1 MYSGRSTQ
9 GLNLRAN
16 RAAARRLSRLPPNG
30 FLDFPVRAVW
40 GWRPHPCTLPA
51 KRADAPQAIAACA
64 SDQRTQTF
72 ASGILARFH
81 FFVSVVTPVICA
93 LRACPAASAF
103 CSCAVCRV
111 DHFRMGVVCMVQPC
125 MCAVWASFTWD
136 TSNSCNLSVCL
147 TFKKTCRQRRVWQ
160 SRVVST
166 QPLCCLLGHSSLSR
180 DWLVLFSSSYQAR
193 SAFCPAK

>member
-1 MYSGRSTQ
+1 M
-9 GLNLRAN
+9 GLAPTPLH
-16 RAAARRLSRLPPNG
+16 S
-30 FLDFPVRAVW
+30 
-40 GWRPHPCTLPA
+40 PA

-72 ASGILARFH
+72 VLGILARFPA
-81 FFVSVVTPVICA
+81 FVSGVTPVICA
-93 LRACPAASAF
+93 LRACPAAIASF
-103 CSCAVCRV
+103 SCACRV
-111 DHFRMGVVCMVQPC
+111 DHFRMGVVCMVEPC
-125 MCAVWASFTWD
+125 MCTVWASFTWD
-136 TSNSCNLSVCL
+136 TSTSCNLSVCL

-193 SAFCPAK
+193 SALCPAK